1 MTGRRGMKGES
12 LGGSRPRAGRKSPQI
27 GDVILD
33 AMPMM
38 ADVISGYI
46 RRPREQRR
54 NESPLAWARQTHVW
68 PRLVG
73 LIGTRRTAQPIV
85 ICKSADTPS
94 GPYSERVAWVRQILG
109 YDDSLV
115 LKCGQIFVAIQ
126 SDGVR
131 AALTDVQSDARGST

>member
-1 MTGRRGMKGES
+1 MPGKSGMKGDG
-12 LGGSRPRAGRKSPQI
+12 LGGSRPRSGRHSLPI
-27 GDVILD
+27 GDLILD
-33 AMPMM
+33 ANPAM
-38 ADVISGYI
+38 ADVIGGYTH
-46 RRPREQRR
+46 RPREQRR
-54 NESPLAWARQTHVW
+54 NESPLAWARQTNAW
-68 PRLVG
+68 PRIVG